1 MSWLGKH
8 IRNRLVAGVV
18 VAVPVAI
25 TYLVLSWL
33 FRFADGLLGPGID
46 WVTGRHIPGVGI
58 AGGLVLVYLIG
69 LLGTNVLGR
78 WMIHV
83 GDSALHRAPVVN
95 IIYKAAKQVMIAIR
109 MSRETPF
116 QRVVLVEFPRQGIW
130 SLGFATGSAVDV
142 SGKRMLPV
150 FIATAP
156 NPTSGYLI
164 LFPEAEVRPTTMTTD
179 EALRMVIS
187 GGFASPTTICSSE
200 SNSKGG

>member
-1 MSWLGKH
+1 MNKFTRHL
-8 IRNRLVAGVV
+8 RTRLLAGVV
-18 VAVPVAI
+18 VAVPLVV

-33 FRFADGLLGPGID
+33 FRFADGVLGPGID
-46 WVTGRHIPGVGI
+46 WLTGRNIPGVGI
-58 AGGLVLVYLIG
+58 AGCLVLVYLIG

-83 GDSALHRAPVVN
+83 GDSALHRAPVIN
-95 IIYKAAKQVMIAIR
+95 TIYKAAKQVMNAI
-109 MSRETPF
+109 SLARESPF

-150 FIATAP
+150 FIATTP

-164 LFPEAEVRPTTMTTD
+164 LFPEAEVRPTSMTTD
-179 EALRMVIS
+179 EAIRMVIS
-187 GGFASPTTICSSE
+187 GGFASPKAIYSTA
-200 SNSKGG
+200 

>member
-1 MSWLGKH
+1 MSRLGKH

-18 VAVPVAI
+18 VAVPVVI

-33 FRFADGLLGPGID
+33 FRFADGVLGPGID
-46 WVTGRHIPGVGI
+46 WLTGRHIPGVGI

-83 GDSALHRAPVVN
+83 GDSALRRAPIIN
-95 IIYKAAKQVMIAIR
+95 TIYKAAKQVMIAIR

-130 SLGFATGSAVDV
+130 SVGFATGSAVDV

-150 FIATAP
+150 FIATTP

-164 LFPEAEVRPTTMTTD
+164 LVPEAEVRPTTMTTD
-179 EALRMVIS
+179 EAIRMVIS
-187 GGFASPTTICSSE
+187 GGFASPTTIYSPGL
-200 SNSKGG
+200 NNKGG